1 MIVANIGD
9 IFLSLRPLR
18 PPARQPWEP
27 IFLPYASQHTQTR
40 THTYTHTD
48 THTHTYKHT
57 HTRTHTN
64 KHIHTQTYTHIHTHV
79 DHQPLLIDCSAV
91 PHHSSNHMMLAEENM
106 NNIKNKQKIGR
117 ARHRKTE
124 RTKDRNNFTR
134 DRTTGKNNNTRQKT
148 DTHNKHQTDVAS
160 EN

>member
-27 IFLPYASQHTQTR
+27 IVLPYASQHTQTR

-91 PHHSSNHMMLAEENM
+91 PHHSSNHMMLAYIASRDHICSITRSVCFTQCHSCCCENRG
-106 NNIKNKQKIGR
+106 KL
-117 ARHRKTE
+117 
-124 RTKDRNNFTR
+124 TKDCGFM
-134 DRTTGKNNNTRQKT
+134 DGS
-148 DTHNKHQTDVAS
+148 A
-160 EN
+160 